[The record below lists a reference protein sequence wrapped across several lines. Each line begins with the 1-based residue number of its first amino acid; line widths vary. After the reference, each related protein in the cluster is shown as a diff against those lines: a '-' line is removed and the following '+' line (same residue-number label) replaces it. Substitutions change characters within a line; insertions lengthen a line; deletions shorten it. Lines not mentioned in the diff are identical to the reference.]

1 MTDVELLNDPPRQT
15 RPWKGP
21 GARSRQRA
29 TRNALVIL
37 GDLLALFMAAAC
49 AYSLWA
55 RPVRSQPIEQY
66 LQLAPLLLFFV
77 VGYAA
82 VGLYPGFGI
91 GGVETLRRL
100 TYVTT
105 AGFLAVATFTFALQV
120 PHRYSRVTF
129 ALSYVL
135 SVLFVPTAR
144 LLLLNWARR
153 FDWWAEPVVVVGTGQ
168 RATRAIRNTLKA
180 AHLGYRPVA
189 VLTLEDQKSVAT
201 VETVPVAGDLQLG
214 ASFAS
219 AGVRVALLET
229 DQFQDR
235 DLVDRLQQ
243 HFHHVVLLREFDDLP
258 IQGIHIRN
266 LGGSMVGFEYTNNL
280 LLFGNQTLKRTM
292 DLVIASVSLVVFG
305 PIILMA
311 ATLVKILDRGPAFY
325 FQKRSGLGGRD
336 VAVPKIRTMRV
347 DAEKILE
354 EHLRAH
360 PALRDEWQAR
370 FKLRHDPRLIPFIGR
385 LFRRLS
391 IDELPQLFSV
401 VVGDMS
407 LVGPRPLPDYHLRS
421 FPPRFLT
428 LRQRVRPGITGLWQ
442 IMVRSEG
449 GLDEQEGYDTHY
461 IRNWSVWLDL
471 YVLAKTVGVVFSGR
485 GAY

>member
-1 MTDVELLNDPPRQT
+1 MRVFSLGSPGPINRLSNTFNSRHCCCSSSSDTPRWGCIQ
-15 RPWKGP
+15 GSESV
-21 GARSRQRA
+21 A
-29 TRNALVIL
+29 
-37 GDLLALFMAAAC
+37 
-49 AYSLWA
+49 
-55 RPVRSQPIEQY
+55 
-66 LQLAPLLLFFV
+66 
-77 VGYAA
+77 
-82 VGLYPGFGI
+82 
-91 GGVETLRRL
+91 ETLRRL

-266 LGGSMVGFEYTNNL
+266 LGGSMVGLST
-280 LLFGNQTLKRTM
+280 RTTC
-292 DLVIASVSLVVFG
+292 SSLE
-305 PIILMA
+305 
-311 ATLVKILDRGPAFY
+311 T
-325 FQKRSGLGGRD
+325 
-336 VAVPKIRTMRV
+336 
-347 DAEKILE
+347 
-354 EHLRAH
+354 
-360 PALRDEWQAR
+360 
-370 FKLRHDPRLIPFIGR
+370 
-385 LFRRLS
+385 RR
-391 IDELPQLFSV
+391 
-401 VVGDMS
+401 
-407 LVGPRPLPDYHLRS
+407 
-421 FPPRFLT
+421 
-428 LRQRVRPGITGLWQ
+428 
-442 IMVRSEG
+442 
-449 GLDEQEGYDTHY
+449 
-461 IRNWSVWLDL
+461 
-471 YVLAKTVGVVFSGR
+471 
-485 GAY
+485 